1 MNTVVLLVDL
11 VVLAAF
17 AALAVQRVVIG
28 EREAGSAGAGPTTRS
43 DALRVLDM
51 RLAICLG
58 ALIIGA
64 ATYLFLGLA

>member
-1 MNTVVLLVDL
+1 MDTVVLWIDL

-28 EREAGSAGAGPTTRS
+28 EREAGRDGAGPTTRS
-43 DALRVLDM
+43 DGLKVLDV

-58 ALIIGA
+58 ALIVGA